1 LLERRPQTK
10 GLEKVRADGWQLHL
24 TSAQQQLVDD
34 LLLESESNTIFVREN
49 LTRDPEAQ
57 LTVADCYA
65 GYVEFCDEHGW
76 RALTRNKFGAVIGD
90 AVAHQFSI
98 PSRDDVA
105 DGNSKAQRGWKGIRL
120 KQDSQ

>member
-1 LLERRPQTK
+1 
-10 GLEKVRADGWQLHL
+10 
-24 TSAQQQLVDD
+24 
-34 LLLESESNTIFVREN
+34 
-49 LTRDPEAQ
+49 
-57 LTVADCYA
+57 
-65 GYVEFCDEHGW
+65 VEFCDEHGW

-98 PSRDDVA
+98 PSQDDVA